1 MAAVGGALASAAEV
15 CAMARFTVTQ
25 VAADR
30 FKIDVRGHQLL
41 VDQPRRDGEEAGPS
55 PTELFVASL
64 AACTGHYAAGYL
76 RRHQLP
82 TDGLRVDCDWTM
94 LAADH
99 ARVGR
104 VALQV
109 TPPAPVPGELQA
121 GFREAVEHCT
131 VHNTLRRPPQ
141 ITISLNDPSHSTG

>member
-1 MAAVGGALASAAEV
+1 
-15 CAMARFTVTQ
+15 MARFAVTQ
-25 VAADR
+25 VGVDR
-30 FKIDVRGHQLL
+30 FQIDVRGHQLL

-82 TDGLRVDCDWTM
+82 SDGLRVDCEWTM

-104 VALQV
+104 VVLRV
-109 TPPAPVPGELQA
+109 TAPVPGELQT

-131 VHNTLRRPPQ
+131 VHNSLRRPPQ
-141 ITISLNDPSHSTG
+141 VTIILNDPSRDTG